1 MKKRI
6 AIWGATGS
14 IGTQTLDV
22 IQKAGDLYEVV
33 ALTAHRNV
41 KLLLE
46 QAKQFRP
53 KEVVLCDPVD
63 SSWKVPFQSLGIR
76 VLEGREGL
84 LELASRDD
92 VDLVVNGLVGAVG
105 LEATYRA
112 IQAGVSIALA
122 NKEVLVMAGE
132 FITQEARKRGVR
144 LIPVDSEHSAIFQ
157 CLVGE
162 EKENVRRILLTGSG
176 GPFLRIPKSH
186 FDHIT
191 VEQALAHPNWKMGK
205 KVTVDSA
212 TLINKGLE
220 VIEAKWLF
228 DVAPQAIEVVVH
240 PQSIIHSM
248 VEFTDGSVKAQLGFP
263 DMRIPI
269 GYALAYPERH
279 FFQVISFDV
288 FSLPFLTFE
297 PPDLDKFSGL
307 TLAYQ
312 VLKAGGTAP
321 VVYNAADEVS
331 VSLFLSR
338 QIRFSQIPQIIEE
351 CLQRHTVQPHPD
363 LQEILET
370 DQKIKKMIEQD
381 ILPSLRSKNQ

>member
-1 MKKRI
+1 VKKRI
-6 AIWGATGS
+6 SIWGSTGS

-22 IQKAGDLYEVV
+22 IQRAQELYDVV
-33 ALTAHRNV
+33 VLTAHRNV
-41 KLLLE
+41 KLLFE

-53 KEVVLCDPVD
+53 KEVVLCAAEDP
-63 SSWKVPFQSLGIR
+63 SWKEPFQSLGIR

-84 LELASRDD
+84 LESASRND

-132 FITQEARKRGVR
+132 LIASEIRKRGVA

-162 EKENVRRILLTGSG
+162 KKENVRRILLTGSG
-176 GPFLRIPKSH
+176 GPFLRTPKSA
-186 FDHIT
+186 FDSVT
-191 VEQALAHPNWKMGK
+191 VEQALSHPNWKMGK

-212 TLINKGLE
+212 TLVNKGLE
-220 VIEAKWLF
+220 VIEARWLF
-228 DVAPQAIEVVVH
+228 DMSPHAIQVVIH

-269 GYALAYPERH
+269 GYALAYPERQAFH
-279 FFQVISFDV
+279 TTPLDL
-288 FSLPFLTFE
+288 FSLPSLTFE
-297 PPDLDKFSGL
+297 PPDVDKFPAL
-307 TLAYQ
+307 TLAYHA
-312 VLKAGGTAP
+312 LEMGGTAP
-321 VVYNAADEVS
+321 VVYNAADEVA
-331 VSLFLSR
+331 VSLFLSG
-338 QIRFSQIPQIIEE
+338 QIRFSQISQIIEK
-351 CLQRHTVQPHPD
+351 CLERHVAQVHPT
-363 LQEILET
+363 LQEILDT
-370 DQKIKKMIEQD
+370 DQKTKAMIYQE
-381 ILPSLRSKNQ
+381 ILPSMGA